1 MHYPARPPRFLR
13 RPSGLQRASVSLI
26 PPVLELLGPVSARWS
41 LHEVGIGSYT
51 PSEPGSSHTGLILQH
66 SKLLEWS
73 ARPPAPAAATSLPC
87 LTRQRTPGRS
97 ALALLRPNA
106 LFPRS
111 VRGLGRASSLQ
122 DRGSLCSHRPRRLLA
137 VRQKWQHRSARQLG
151 INLGLQLERSQVLLA
166 HVCWVVLAAGRLNC
180 PATCRPV

>member
-13 RPSGLQRASVSLI
+13 RPSGLQRASVSLF

-97 ALALLRPNA
+97 VGPVQALCVVSA
-106 LFPRS
+106 FCE
-111 VRGLGRASSLQ
+111 GLGRASSLQ
-122 DRGSLCSHRPRRLLA
+122 DRGSLCSSPEALA
-137 VRQKWQHRSARQLG
+137 GREAEMAASFCSPAWYQPQF
-151 INLGLQLERSQVLLA
+151 
-166 HVCWVVLAAGRLNC
+166 AAGGL
-180 PATCRPV
+180 TCSLLMSAGLCLPQAV